1 MLTRRRL
8 LTGTFAGAAGLGA
21 VALTGTRPGW
31 ANPALAGE
39 QFIRTGDPPVAITVP
54 NGWIT
59 NDAWMS
65 QAVDPV
71 PLVAVQSRD
80 FSLITDADD
89 GLIPN
94 ESMLPPDAVALTIA
108 GVRLL
113 KGEAYMVASASASSF
128 SAADAPLTPTN
139 VGDVLSAFAWV
150 MRADIG
156 WGYLVYGWIGPQ
168 AGSDAMLFSSLLNS
182 IRFST

>member
-1 MLTRRRL
+1 M
-8 LTGTFAGAAGLGA
+8 
-21 VALTGTRPGW
+21 
-31 ANPALAGE
+31 
-39 QFIRTGDPPVAITVP
+39 P

-80 FSLITDADD
+80 FSLITDADRY
-89 GLIPN
+89 GLIQN

-113 KGEAYMVASASASSF
+113 KGEAYMVAKARAQAPSA
-128 SAADAPLTPTN
+128 PRT
-139 VGDVLSAFAWV
+139 VL
-150 MRADIG
+150 
-156 WGYLVYGWIGPQ
+156 
-168 AGSDAMLFSSLLNS
+168 
-182 IRFST
+182 